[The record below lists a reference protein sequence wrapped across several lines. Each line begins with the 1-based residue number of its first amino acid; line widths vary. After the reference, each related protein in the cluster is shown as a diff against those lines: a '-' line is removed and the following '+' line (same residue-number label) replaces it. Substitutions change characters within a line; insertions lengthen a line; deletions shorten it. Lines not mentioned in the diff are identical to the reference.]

1 MMMTMTTT
9 MMTTGTPIMMIEKN
23 AALFRHELKHQIT
36 SAEDRIVS
44 ERLGRL
50 FPRDSHA
57 GPDGVYR
64 VNSLYFDTPE
74 DKALLQKTAGTDRR
88 EKFRLRY
95 YGESPGFLRLEKKIK
110 KGGLCSKRSARLTY
124 KQAEKILTGNI
135 DFLLESKDA
144 LLIELYSKIQ
154 GELLR
159 PRTIVSYDREAYI
172 FGPGNVRVT
181 LDRNLCTYT
190 SCKSFLCLPAGHLET
205 GQGTTILEVKY
216 DAFLPDIVRM
226 AVQVPDRKTGAYS
239 KYAACRRYG

>member
-9 MMTTGTPIMMIEKN
+9 MMTTGTPIMLIEKN

-74 DKALLQKTAGTDRR
+74 DKALLQKIAGTDRR

-95 YGESPGFLRLEKKIK
+95 YGESPGFIRLEKKIK
-110 KGGLCSKRSARLTY
+110 KGGLCSKRSARLTIG
-124 KQAEKILTGNI
+124 QAERLLSGDIC
-135 DFLLESKDA
+135 FLLESGDP
-144 LLIELYSKIQ
+144 LLIELYTKMRGQ
-154 GELLR
+154 LLR
-159 PRTIVSYDREAYI
+159 PKTIVSYEREAFVYT
-172 FGPGNVRVT
+172 PGNARVT
-181 LDRNLCTYT
+181 LDRNLHTGLFST
-190 SCKSFLCLPAGHLET
+190 DFLEPGRQYVRAEGST
-205 GQGTTILEVKY
+205 VLEVKY
-216 DAFLPDIVRM
+216 DEFLPDLVRM
-226 AVQVPDRKTGAYS
+226 AVQTPDRKTGAYS
-239 KYAACRRYG
+239 KYAVCRKYE

>member
-74 DKALLQKTAGTDRR
+74 DKALLQKIAGTDRR

-95 YGESPGFLRLEKKIK
+95 YGESPGFIRLEKKIK
-110 KGGLCSKRSARLTY
+110 KVGL
-124 KQAEKILTGNI
+124 
-135 DFLLESKDA
+135 
-144 LLIELYSKIQ
+144 
-154 GELLR
+154 
-159 PRTIVSYDREAYI
+159 
-172 FGPGNVRVT
+172 
-181 LDRNLCTYT
+181 
-190 SCKSFLCLPAGHLET
+190 
-205 GQGTTILEVKY
+205 
-216 DAFLPDIVRM
+216 
-226 AVQVPDRKTGAYS
+226 
-239 KYAACRRYG
+239 